1 MFQEV
6 FGNGR
11 LSLLPLHFFVVQ
23 ALLAQTGEQLFGSDG
38 FDWRRSIAILQTRF
52 PQLFVR
58 HRQGALRVHLIERLD
73 ATAQLVLSGFSLFSK
88 GRPSCFTVYSNRRL
102 TADDGV

>member
-73 ATAQLVLSGFSLFSK
+73 ATAQLVPIGLLALLERKAVVFHGVFEQAPD
-88 GRPSCFTVYSNRRL
+88 GR
-102 TADDGV
+102 